1 MNRVISEIA
10 SRATGW
16 VILGF
21 LGLVF
26 AAPVAAQDAW
36 PAEPVDAST
45 NLTAIE
51 GPGENDFHS
60 DLSAAV
66 WNSVTRTL
74 WLGRNGPRGNSKL
87 WAVVEDGTG
96 SFQIDSR
103 DGMRG
108 EWTNWVD
115 QNGVAQ
121 SFGDLEGVTQADFS
135 EDVVYLMIEGE
146 ERIKEYDVSIYGTA
160 TQENDWN
167 TRSILPRDGGAGAE
181 GITFVPDSALLAAG
195 FVDQNG
201 APYTSTQGMGGLMFV
216 GHQNGGAVFVF
227 DLSRDTEP
235 GGESSFLFVG
245 RYETG
250 PADTSA
256 LEFDRSTG
264 LLYIYHDK
272 GIDVL
277 SVSDLA
283 STPVS
288 QGVRQLNIINSYDGP
303 SNENNEGIAVF
314 PANEC
319 VGGERSFFMTIDD
332 GEDTSLS
339 WYKGFTDGCSTG
351 NTAPTANPDGFTV
364 AEGGTATVLT
374 GGALSVL
381 DDDSDPEGDPL
392 TAVLIGNPSNG
403 TVALATDGTFS
414 YVHNGSETTSD
425 SFEYQ
430 ANDSVLNSIPVT
442 VSISITPVNDPPVA
456 AGDAI
461 QVDEGGTAIMLI
473 DGATSVLDND
483 TDAEEDLL
491 SGILVE
497 DASNGTVML
506 MPDGSFIYTH
516 DGGVS
521 LVDSFSYRASDGTD
535 ESAITTVSVIV
546 SPVIAAVPSMGMLS
560 LIALAAAL
568 LGFGVFERPRNLR

>member
-1 MNRVISEIA
+1 MTVSISI
-10 SRATGW
+10 TP
-16 VILGF
+16 VNDP
-21 LGLVF
+21 
-26 AAPVAAQDAW
+26 PVAAADA
-36 PAEPVDAST
+36 
-45 NLTAIE
+45 L
-51 GPGENDFHS
+51 
-60 DLSAAV
+60 
-66 WNSVTRTL
+66 
-74 WLGRNGPRGNSKL
+74 
-87 WAVVEDGTG
+87 VV
-96 SFQIDSR
+96 
-103 DGMRG
+103 
-108 EWTNWVD
+108 
-115 QNGVAQ
+115 
-121 SFGDLEGVTQADFS
+121 
-135 EDVVYLMIEGE
+135 
-146 ERIKEYDVSIYGTA
+146 
-160 TQENDWN
+160 QE
-167 TRSILPRDGGAGAE
+167 
-181 GITFVPDSALLAAG
+181 
-195 FVDQNG
+195 
-201 APYTSTQGMGGLMFV
+201 
-216 GHQNGGAVFVF
+216 GAV
-227 DLSRDTEP
+227 
-235 GGESSFLFVG
+235 
-245 RYETG
+245 
-250 PADTSA
+250 
-256 LEFDRSTG
+256 
-264 LLYIYHDK
+264 
-272 GIDVL
+272 
-277 SVSDLA
+277 
-283 STPVS
+283 
-288 QGVRQLNIINSYDGP
+288 
-303 SNENNEGIAVF
+303 
-314 PANEC
+314 
-319 VGGERSFFMTIDD
+319 
-332 GEDTSLS
+332 
-339 WYKGFTDGCSTG
+339 
-351 NTAPTANPDGFTV
+351 
-364 AEGGTATVLT
+364 ATVLT

-430 ANDSVLNSIPVT
+430 ANDSALNSIPVT

-568 LGFGVFERPRNLR
+568 LGFGVFERPRNLS